1 MCGKKGGE
9 RVRAAG
15 MDENDFFPGWT
26 LRVEAAA
33 AGVIG
38 GDRICLGVIST
49 SFLTGLWLI
58 PIPTSRCFLS
68 LFSTRRLETW
78 RESLALPIRPH
89 KLLTA
94 GSTAKR
100 SDETRGTTPGHSR
113 SSRTR
118 ELLPRAFHCL
128 RSLPSFHDILLRAT
142 VVKL

>member
-78 RESLALPIRPH
+78 LESLALPIRPH
-89 KLLTA
+89 KLLGA

-100 SDETRGTTPGHSR
+100 SDETRRAERRRDTVDQVELVSCFLEPSIVSALCHPFTTYCSEQR
-113 SSRTR
+113 
-118 ELLPRAFHCL
+118 
-128 RSLPSFHDILLRAT
+128 
-142 VVKL
+142 